1 MKNTEKKERRAAQIA
16 KKNERIKEQ
25 ASELIMQSDTRML
38 IDGRPYELVKNYRDG
53 FQTEKLQERFS
64 HVLTKYDYI
73 VGDWG
78 YDQLRL
84 RGFYRH
90 GSKWGTPMQSIDLL
104 DDYLTEYC
112 NFGCAYFVL
121 HNLDVQV
128 PRTPRHRHRRGN
140 PSRRSG
146 TPHSNKQHPSKG
158 YAIHRRE
165 KATSSSRR
173 NNSRPGNGR
182 RHFTIQQRSIS
193 KVRG

>member
-53 FQTEKLQERFS
+53 FQVEKLQERFS

-90 GSKWGTPMQSIDLL
+90 GSKLGSATQSIDLL
-104 DDYLTEYC
+104 EDYLTEYC

-128 PRTPRHRHRRGN
+128 PKTLRHRHRHGN
-140 PSRRSG
+140 SVRCSG
-146 TPHSNKQHPSKG
+146 NKRQPAKG

-165 KATSSSRR
+165 KAASSSHRDS
-173 NNSRPGNGR
+173 SRPGNGR
-182 RHFTIQQRSIS
+182 RHFTIQQKKHR
-193 KVRG
+193 

>member
-53 FQTEKLQERFS
+53 FQVEKLQERFS

-90 GSKWGTPMQSIDLL
+90 GSKFGSSTQSIDLL
-104 DDYLTEYC
+104 EDYLTEYC

-128 PRTPRHRHRRGN
+128 PKMPRHRRRQG
-140 PSRRSG
+140 
-146 TPHSNKQHPSKG
+146 SNIRCRVNKRQPSKG

-165 KATSSSRR
+165 KSTPSSPR
-173 NNSRPGNGR
+173 NGSRPENGR
-182 RHFTIQQRSIS
+182 RHFTIQQ
-193 KVRG
+193 KKHKRG